1 MRSTKSEKEKEEIFR
16 EYFSIYYDKGFEIYG
31 VSLDSKKENW
41 VKAIEDKKMKWPNV
55 SDLKQWNCGPAQDY
69 GVKGIPANFLIDSN
83 GLIVS
88 KDLHGDQL
96 VMKLSELFK

>member
-69 GVKGIPANFLIDSN
+69 GVRRSAGNEIIRTLQIMDNIKPLY
-83 GLIVS
+83 
-88 KDLHGDQL
+88 
-96 VMKLSELFK
+96 KLLQSGFYQ

>member
-1 MRSTKSEKEKEEIFR
+1 MRSPKSEKEKEEIFR
-16 EYFSIYYDKGFEIYG
+16 EYFSRYYDKGFEIYG

-55 SDLKQWNCGPAQDY
+55 SDLQQWNCVPAQDY